1 MNKLAL
7 NPAIRP
13 AGTDVR
19 NGALLAVLVRVGG
32 TKRCQKGVRD
42 PGAIR
47 ATTWGVCYHW

>member
-7 NPAIRP
+7 YPAIRLVE
-13 AGTDVR
+13 ADVR

-42 PGAIR
+42 PVAIR